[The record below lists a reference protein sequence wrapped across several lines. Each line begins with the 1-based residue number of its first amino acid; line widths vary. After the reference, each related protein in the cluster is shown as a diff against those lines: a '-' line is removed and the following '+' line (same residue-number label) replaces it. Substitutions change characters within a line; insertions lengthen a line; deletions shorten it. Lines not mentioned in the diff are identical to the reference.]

1 MNKRKK
7 PFLRLLSLVLASFLL
22 FLPVAVSAAGD
33 GETAAKSSIGAV
45 GVDEDEPMRSGAFA
59 NWKQRDPRWYDQSL
73 GYSSVGRSG
82 CYVTSLSMILVA
94 SGLERERYEK
104 GEFNPGI
111 FAAELKEAGLISSGG
126 GLDLDGYVASEAGLA
141 IDERIDGADF
151 DPLPQPEKARLIQDQ
166 LNAGR
171 FVFII
176 AHNPTT
182 GNRHAVVASAVE
194 NGEVLVCDPG
204 YTSKTGL
211 LFEDY
216 PSVSEI
222 IVFAADVE
230 ECEDSE
236 KNFGSDIPSALAVSA
251 SSLWNDLSGI

>member
-7 PFLRLLSLVLASFLL
+7 PFLRLLSLILAAFLL
-22 FLPVAVSAAGD
+22 FLPVAVSAAGG
-33 GETAAKSSIGAV
+33 GETAAKSGVGADT
-45 GVDEDEPMRSGAFA
+45 VDEEESIRSGAFA
-59 NWKQRDPRWYDQSL
+59 NWKQRDPRWHDQSL

-94 SGLERERYEK
+94 SGLEWERYEK

-111 FAAELKEAGLISSGG
+111 FAAELKEAGLITAGG
-126 GLDLDGYVASEAGLA
+126 GLDLEGFVASRADLTIAES
-141 IDERIDGADF
+141 IDGADF
-151 DPLPQPEKARLIQDQ
+151 DPLPQSEKAQLIQDQ

-211 LFEDY
+211 FFEDY

-251 SSLWNDLSGI
+251 SSLWNHLSNI